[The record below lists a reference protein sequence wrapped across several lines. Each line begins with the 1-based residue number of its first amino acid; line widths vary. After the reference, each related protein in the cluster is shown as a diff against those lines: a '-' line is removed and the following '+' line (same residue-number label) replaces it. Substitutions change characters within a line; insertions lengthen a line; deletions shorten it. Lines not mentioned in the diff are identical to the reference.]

1 MKEINWKY
9 NINDR
14 LTDDKRDIIIIDK
27 KIRKKETWCREKG
40 KYNQNQR
47 WYKYKCNKCGN
58 EDWIIQ
64 SSLNRGSGCNICN
77 GTMSTKLG
85 FNTIWDKARWMV
97 DLGISEEDAKKYTP
111 QSHKK
116 IKVICPICGETKTCA
131 ISKIYANHSI
141 GCICSDSIPYGE
153 KFVYGL
159 LKQLNIDFIT
169 QLSNTTFKW
178 CDNKKYDFYIPLN
191 NTIIEVNG
199 IQHYKENNR
208 GLSLEE
214 EIKNDIFKKELA
226 LNNGISN
233 YIVIDC
239 RKSDFEWLYNSILN
253 SELINLFDL
262 NGIDW
267 IKCEEFA
274 RNSNFIK
281 SICDYK
287 NNNKDSSILEI
298 SRLFGFSK
306 SAIRNWLKIGTKLGW
321 CEYKI
326 N

>member
-1 MKEINWKY
+1 MV
-9 NINDR
+9 
-14 LTDDKRDIIIIDK
+14 
-27 KIRKKETWCREKG
+27 
-40 KYNQNQR
+40 
-47 WYKYKCNKCGN
+47 
-58 EDWIIQ
+58 
-64 SSLNRGSGCNICN
+64 
-77 GTMSTKLG
+77 KL
-85 FNTIWDKARWMV
+85 
-97 DLGISEEDAKKYTP
+97 
-111 QSHKK
+111 
-116 IKVICPICGETKTCA
+116 KTCA

-141 GCICSDSIPYGE
+141 GCICSDSISYGE

-159 LKQLNIDFIT
+159 LKQLNIDFII

-253 SELINLFDL
+253 SELMNLFNL
-262 NGIDW
+262 NDIDW